1 MPQSTTGSTV
11 TDRQGRRYRLGLLLG
26 CGAQA
31 SVYQA
36 SSPQGPPVAVKLFNP
51 SPTQAAELQRIEAL
65 MLHVKRLGQ
74 RLPATVPLALIGPG
88 ADVGYVTELVPQ
100 AKVLEEVI
108 DAGQIGYFDGFQIV
122 SAVWQALAQLH
133 QAGIVHG
140 DIHSKN
146 VLLSPTGLSLID
158 IDNFVLPG
166 VQGLPPPPF
175 VGDLH
180 VMAPE
185 LRRAAMA
192 RQPAAHLVSMASD
205 VYAANALTYL
215 MLVGDDDNMG
225 GVGIDALHQAKLSGE
240 WNGDPLG
247 RQGGTNL
254 DPRMLPVSLMSL
266 IRQAWHGNPAVRPT
280 AREFADLLGRVAA
293 DGTLFACSHCG
304 QAVFADSLLTRC
316 PHCRQALPAPALVG
330 PGVKLVVRQGAL
342 TVGRQDL
349 GGDPAISTRHAVLQ
363 RMGPML
369 RFTDRSSFGASHRH
383 RGRGWEPV
391 AAAGVVVL
399 QPGERLRLGNTE
411 FQVTSA

>member
-1 MPQSTTGSTV
+1 MPQATTGSTI
-11 TDRQGRRYRLGLLLG
+11 TDQQGRRYALGPLLG

-31 SVYQA
+31 SVYA
-36 SSPQGPPVAVKLFNP
+36 ATGPQGKAVAIKLFNP
-51 SPTQAAELQRIEAL
+51 SATQVAELQRAEAL
-65 MLHVKRLGQ
+65 MHHVRRLGLQ
-74 RLPATVPLALIGPG
+74 LPATVPLAIVSQPN
-88 ADVGYVTELVPQ
+88 AVGYVTELVPQ
-100 AKVLEEVI
+100 ARVLEEVI

-122 SAVWQALAQLH
+122 TAVWQALAQLH
-133 QAGIVHG
+133 DAGIVHG

-158 IDNFVLPG
+158 MDNFVLPG
-166 VQGLPPPPF
+166 VSGLPPPPF

-192 RQPAAHLVSMASD
+192 QQPAAHLVSKASD

-225 GVGIDALHQAKLSGE
+225 GVGIDALHQAKLTGE

-247 RQGGTNL
+247 RQRSTNL

-266 IRQAWHGNPAVRPT
+266 IRQAWHGDPAVRPT
-280 AREFADLLGRVAA
+280 AREFAELLAQVAA

-304 QAVFADSLLTRC
+304 QAVFADSLRTHC
-316 PHCRQALPAPALVG
+316 PHCRAALPAPALVG
-330 PGVKLVVRQGAL
+330 PGVKLVVGQSAV
-342 TVGRQDL
+342 TVGRHEL
-349 GGDPAISTRHAVLQ
+349 GGDPAISSRHAVLQ
-363 RMGPML
+363 RLGPML
-369 RFTDRSSFGASHRH
+369 CVTDRSSFGASHRH

-391 AAAGVVVL
+391 AAAGRVVL

-411 FQVTSA
+411 FEVVSA